1 MTMKTYQNKSG
12 FYFCN
17 WDGRISAIV
26 NNIGTRIPVTVI
38 EGDGI
43 GAEIMAAATRVL
55 ERAVEKAYAG
65 QRSLVWQKALAGSQA
80 LAMGSD
86 PLPESTL
93 HSVRENKVAL
103 KGPLTTP
110 VSGGI
115 QSLNVLLRQ
124 TLDLYICLRPVH
136 RMAGL
141 PSPLAKAGPLDV
153 VIFRE
158 NSEDLYTGIEFPAGT
173 PDNQH
178 LLDILAQ
185 EFPQAYQQ
193 IPIKENVGIALKPIS
208 KEGSQRFTRAAIRWA
223 VDHKRKK
230 ITLVHKGNI
239 MKYTEGAFLQWSYD
253 VAEVEFIDTCFS
265 QRRFKKIQKEEGTAQ
280 AEKEKALAVE
290 GGKIMVNDLIADVAF
305 EQAILQPQSFDVVVT
320 TNLNGDYLSDTFAAL
335 AGGVGI
341 SPGANLN
348 PEQDLGVFE
357 ANHGSADEL
366 AGKNSA
372 NPCSMILSG
381 AMLLDFIHWE
391 EAASLVR
398 LALESTIAKKQ
409 VTFDLARLIPD
420 AIVVGTREFGQH
432 VIDSM

>member
-1 MTMKTYQNKSG
+1 
-12 FYFCN
+12 
-17 WDGRISAIV
+17 
-26 NNIGTRIPVTVI
+26 
-38 EGDGI
+38 
-43 GAEIMAAATRVL
+43 
-55 ERAVEKAYAG
+55 
-65 QRSLVWQKALAGSQA
+65 
-80 LAMGSD
+80 
-86 PLPESTL
+86 
-93 HSVRENKVAL
+93 VAL

-110 VSGGI
+110 VGGGM

-124 TLDLYICLRPVH
+124 ALDLYVCLRPVH

-141 PSPLAKAGPLDV
+141 PSPLAQAGPLDV

-173 PDNQH
+173 LDNQR
-178 LLDILAQ
+178 LLDLMAQ

-193 IPIKENVGIALKPIS
+193 IPFKENVGIGLKPIS

-223 VDHKRKK
+223 VEHKRKK

-253 VAEVEFIDTCFS
+253 VAEKEFADDCFS
-265 QRRFKKIQKEEGTAQ
+265 KRRFNQFQKEEGIAR
-280 AEKEKALAVE
+280 AEEEKKLAVE

-320 TNLNGDYLSDTFAAL
+320 TNLNGDYLSDAFAAL

-348 PEQDLGVFE
+348 PELGLGVFE

-366 AGKNSA
+366 AGKNCA
-372 NPCSMILSG
+372 NPCSLILSG
-381 AMLLDFIHWE
+381 AMLLDFIQWE

-398 LALESTIAKKQ
+398 LALERTITKKL

-420 AIVVGTREFGQH
+420 ASVAGTREFGQH

>member
-1 MTMKTYQNKSG
+1 
-12 FYFCN
+12 
-17 WDGRISAIV
+17 V
-26 NNIGTRIPVTVI
+26 NNIQTQIPVTVI

-43 GAEIMAAATRVL
+43 GPEIMAAAIRVL
-55 ERAVEKAYAG
+55 EVAVAKAYAG
-65 QRSLVWQKALAGSQA
+65 QRSLIWQKDPAGSQA
-80 LAMGSD
+80 LLNGSD

-93 HSVRENKVAL
+93 QSIRKNMVAL

-110 VSGGI
+110 VSGGM

-124 TLDLYICLRPVH
+124 ALDLYVCLRPVH
-136 RMAGL
+136 RMVGL
-141 PSPLAKAGPLDV
+141 PSPLAQVGPLDV

-158 NSEDLYTGIEFPAGT
+158 NSEDIYTGIEFPADT
-173 PDNQH
+173 RDNQRF
-178 LLDILAQ
+178 LSILAR
-185 EFPQAYQQ
+185 EFPLAYQQ
-193 IPIKENVGIALKPIS
+193 IPIKENVGIGLKPIS
-208 KEGSQRFTRAAIRWA
+208 KEGSQRFMRAAIRWA
-223 VDHKRKK
+223 AVQKRKK

-253 VAEVEFIDTCFS
+253 VAEKEFADVCFS
-265 QRRFKKIQKEEGTAQ
+265 QRCYKQIQNEVGIARAEE
-280 AEKEKALAVE
+280 EKSRAANV
-290 GGKIMVNDLIADVAF
+290 GKIFVNDLIADVAF

-320 TNLNGDYLSDTFAAL
+320 TNLNGDYLSDAFAAL

-341 SPGANLN
+341 SPGANIN
-348 PEQDLGVFE
+348 PELGLGVFE

-366 AGKNSA
+366 AGKNCA

-381 AMLLDFIHWE
+381 AMLLDFIHLE

-398 LALESTIAKKQ
+398 LALESTIVKKL

-420 AIVVGTREFGQH
+420 ARVVGTREFGQH

>member
-1 MTMKTYQNKSG
+1 MQ
-12 FYFCN
+12 
-17 WDGRISAIV
+17 IQ
-26 NNIGTRIPVTVI
+26 IPVTVI

-43 GAEIMAAATRVL
+43 GPEIMAAAMHVL
-55 ERAVEKAYAG
+55 ESAVAKAYAG
-65 QRSLVWQKALAGSQA
+65 QRSLIWQKAPAGSQA
-80 LAMGSD
+80 LALGSD
-86 PLPESTL
+86 PLPENTL
-93 HSVRENKVAL
+93 QSIRENKVAL

-110 VSGGI
+110 VGGGM

-124 TLDLYICLRPVH
+124 ALDLYVCLRPVH

-141 PSPLAKAGPLDV
+141 PSPLAQAGPLDV

-173 PDNQH
+173 LDNQR
-178 LLDILAQ
+178 LLDLMAQ

-193 IPIKENVGIALKPIS
+193 IPFKENVGIGLKPIS

-223 VDHKRKK
+223 VEHKRKK

-253 VAEVEFIDTCFS
+253 VAEKEFADDCFS
-265 QRRFKKIQKEEGTAQ
+265 KRRFNQFQKEEGIAR
-280 AEKEKALAVE
+280 AEEEKKLAVE

-320 TNLNGDYLSDTFAAL
+320 TNLNGDYLSDAFAAL

-348 PEQDLGVFE
+348 PELGLGVFE

-366 AGKNSA
+366 AGKNCA
-372 NPCSMILSG
+372 NPCSLILSG
-381 AMLLDFIHWE
+381 AMLLDFIQWE

-398 LALESTIAKKQ
+398 LALERTITKKL

-420 AIVVGTREFGQH
+420 ASVAGTREFGQH

>member
-1 MTMKTYQNKSG
+1 M
-12 FYFCN
+12 
-17 WDGRISAIV
+17 
-26 NNIGTRIPVTVI
+26 TVI

-43 GAEIMAAATRVL
+43 GSEIMAAAMRVIDS
-55 ERAVEKAYAG
+55 AVAKAYAD
-65 QRSLVWQKALAGSQA
+65 RRNLAWQKTPAGSQA

-93 HSVRENKVAL
+93 QSIRENKVAL

-110 VSGGI
+110 VGGGM
-115 QSLNVLLRQ
+115 QSLNVLLRMA
-124 TLDLYICLRPVH
+124 LDLYVCLRPVH

-141 PSPLAKAGPLDV
+141 PSPLAQTGPLDV

-173 PDNQH
+173 PDNQR
-178 LLDILAQ
+178 LLDFLAQ

-193 IPIKENVGIALKPIS
+193 IPFKENAGIGLKHIS
-208 KEGSQRFTRAAIRWA
+208 KEGSQRFTRAAIRWS
-223 VDHKRKK
+223 VEHKRKK

-253 VAEVEFIDTCFS
+253 VVEKEFADVCFS
-265 QRRFKKIQKEEGTAQ
+265 QRHFKQFQKEEGIAR
-280 AEKEKALAVE
+280 AEEEKKLAVE

-305 EQAILQPQSFDVVVT
+305 EHAILQPQSFDVVVT
-320 TNLNGDYLSDTFAAL
+320 TNLNGDYLSDAFAAL

-341 SPGANLN
+341 SSGANLN
-348 PEQDLGVFE
+348 PELGLGVFE

-366 AGKNSA
+366 AGKNVA
-372 NPCSMILSG
+372 NPCSLILSG
-381 AMLLDFIHWE
+381 AMLLDFIQWE
-391 EAASLVR
+391 EAASLIR
-398 LALESTIAKKQ
+398 LALESTITKKL

-420 AIVVGTREFGQH
+420 ASVVGTREFGQH

>member
-1 MTMKTYQNKSG
+1 MQ
-12 FYFCN
+12 
-17 WDGRISAIV
+17 IQ
-26 NNIGTRIPVTVI
+26 IPVTVI

-43 GAEIMAAATRVL
+43 GPEIMATATRVL
-55 ERAVEKAYAG
+55 DSAVAKAYAG
-65 QRSLVWQKALAGSQA
+65 LRSLGWQKAPAGSQA

-93 HSVRENKVAL
+93 QSIRNNMVAL

-110 VSGGI
+110 ISGGM

-124 TLDLYICLRPVH
+124 ALDLYVCLRPVH

-141 PSPLAKAGPLDV
+141 PSPLSQAGPLDV

-173 PDNQH
+173 PDNQC
-178 LLDILAQ
+178 LLDFLAQ
-185 EFPQAYQQ
+185 EFPHAYNQ
-193 IPIKENVGIALKPIS
+193 IPFMQNVGIGLKPIS

-223 VDHKRKK
+223 VEHKRKK

-253 VAEVEFIDTCFS
+253 VAEKEFADVCST
-265 QRRFKKIQKEEGTAQ
+265 QRQIKQIQKEEGIAR
-280 AEKEKALAVE
+280 AEEEKKLAVE

-320 TNLNGDYLSDTFAAL
+320 TNLNGDYLSDAFAAL

-348 PEQDLGVFE
+348 PELGLGVFE

-366 AGKNSA
+366 AGKNCA
-372 NPCSMILSG
+372 NPCSLILSG

-398 LALESTIAKKQ
+398 LALESTITKKL

-420 AIVVGTREFGQH
+420 ASVVGTREFGQH

>member
-1 MTMKTYQNKSG
+1 
-12 FYFCN
+12 
-17 WDGRISAIV
+17 V
-26 NNIGTRIPVTVI
+26 NNIKTQIPVTVI

-43 GAEIMAAATRVL
+43 GPEIMATAIRVL
-55 ERAVEKAYAG
+55 ENAVAKAYTG
-65 QRSLVWQKALAGSQA
+65 QRSLVWRKAPAGGQA
-80 LAMGSD
+80 LALGSD

-93 HSVRENKVAL
+93 QSIRENKVAL

-110 VSGGI
+110 VSGGM
-115 QSLNVLLRQ
+115 QSMNVLLRQ
-124 TLDLYICLRPVH
+124 AFDLYVCLRPVH
-136 RMAGL
+136 RMTGL
-141 PSPLAKAGPLDV
+141 PSPLAKSDPVDV

-173 PDNQH
+173 PENKRMLD
-178 LLDILAQ
+178 LLAH

-193 IPIKENVGIALKPIS
+193 IPFKENVGIGLKPIS
-208 KEGSQRFTRAAIRWA
+208 KKGSQRFTRAAIHWA
-223 VDHKRKK
+223 VEHNRKK

-253 VAEVEFIDTCFS
+253 VAEKEFAHDCFT
-265 QRRFKKIQKEEGTAQ
+265 QRRFKHILKEEGTTR
-280 AEKEKALAVE
+280 AEEEKKLALE
-290 GGKIMVNDLIADVAF
+290 GGKIMVNDVIADVAF
-305 EQAILQPQSFDVVVT
+305 EQVILQPQSFDVVVT
-320 TNLNGDYLSDTFAAL
+320 TNLNGDYLSDAFAAL

-348 PEQDLGVFE
+348 PEQGLGVFE

-366 AGKNSA
+366 AGKNCA
-372 NPCSMILSG
+372 NPCSLILSG

-398 LALESTIAKKQ
+398 FALENTIAKKLI
-409 VTFDLARLIPD
+409 TFDLARLIAD
-420 AIVVGTREFGQH
+420 AKVMGTREFGQH

>member
-1 MTMKTYQNKSG
+1 MQ
-12 FYFCN
+12 
-17 WDGRISAIV
+17 IQ
-26 NNIGTRIPVTVI
+26 IPVTVI

-43 GAEIMAAATRVL
+43 GPEVMAAAIRVL
-55 ERAVEKAYAG
+55 ESAVVKAYAG
-65 QRSLVWQKALAGSQA
+65 QRSLVWQKAPAGSQV

-93 HSVRENKVAL
+93 QSIRKNKVAL

-110 VSGGI
+110 VGGGM

-124 TLDLYICLRPVH
+124 ALDLYVCLRPVH

-141 PSPLAKAGPLDV
+141 PSPLAQAGSLDV

-173 PDNQH
+173 PNNQR
-178 LLDILAQ
+178 LLALLAQ
-185 EFPQAYQQ
+185 DFPQAYQQ
-193 IPIKENVGIALKPIS
+193 IPFKENVGIGLKPIS

-223 VDHKRKK
+223 VEQKRKK

-253 VAEVEFIDTCFS
+253 VAEKEFADDCFS
-265 QRRFKKIQKEEGTAQ
+265 KRRFNQFQKEEGIAR
-280 AEKEKALAVE
+280 AEEEKKLAVE

-320 TNLNGDYLSDTFAAL
+320 TNLNGDYLSDAFAAL

-348 PEQDLGVFE
+348 PELGLGVFE

-366 AGKNSA
+366 AGKNCA
-372 NPCSMILSG
+372 NPCSLILSV

-398 LALESTIAKKQ
+398 LALERTITKKL

-420 AIVVGTREFGQH
+420 ASVAGTREFGQH

>member
-1 MTMKTYQNKSG
+1 
-12 FYFCN
+12 
-17 WDGRISAIV
+17 
-26 NNIGTRIPVTVI
+26 VI
-38 EGDGI
+38 ES
-43 GAEIMAAATRVL
+43 
-55 ERAVEKAYAG
+55 AVAKAYAG

-80 LAMGSD
+80 LVMGSD

-93 HSVRENKVAL
+93 QSLRENKVAL

-110 VSGGI
+110 VGGGM

-124 TLDLYICLRPVH
+124 ALDLYVCLRPVH

-141 PSPLAKAGPLDV
+141 PSPLVQAGSLDV

-173 PDNQH
+173 PDNQR
-178 LLDILAQ
+178 LLDFLAQ
-185 EFPQAYQQ
+185 DFPQAYQQ
-193 IPIKENVGIALKPIS
+193 IPFKQNVGIGLKPIS

-223 VDHKRKK
+223 VEHKRKK

-253 VAEVEFIDTCFS
+253 VVEKEFSEVCFS
-265 QRRFKKIQKEEGTAQ
+265 QRHYKQFQKEDGIAQ
-280 AEKEKALAVE
+280 ADGEKKQAVE
-290 GGKIMVNDLIADVAF
+290 SGKILVNDLIADVAF
-305 EQAILQPQSFDVVVT
+305 EQAILQSQSFDVVVT
-320 TNLNGDYLSDTFAAL
+320 TNLNGDYLSDAFAAL

-348 PEQDLGVFE
+348 PELGLGVFE

-366 AGKNSA
+366 AGKNCA
-372 NPCSMILSG
+372 NPCSLILSG
-381 AMLLDFIHWE
+381 AMLLDFIQWE
-391 EAASLVR
+391 EAASFVR
-398 LALESTIAKKQ
+398 LALESTITKKL
-409 VTFDLARLIPD
+409 VNFDLARLIPD
-420 AIVVGTREFGQH
+420 ASVVGTREFGQH

>member
-1 MTMKTYQNKSG
+1 MQ
-12 FYFCN
+12 
-17 WDGRISAIV
+17 IQ
-26 NNIGTRIPVTVI
+26 IPVTVI

-43 GAEIMAAATRVL
+43 GPEIMAAAMHVL
-55 ERAVEKAYAG
+55 ESAVAKAYAG
-65 QRSLVWQKALAGSQA
+65 QRSLIWQKAPAGSQA
-80 LAMGSD
+80 LALGSD
-86 PLPESTL
+86 PLPENTL
-93 HSVRENKVAL
+93 QSIRENKVAL

-110 VSGGI
+110 VGGGM

-124 TLDLYICLRPVH
+124 ALDLYVCLRPVH

-141 PSPLAKAGPLDV
+141 PSPLAQAGPLDV

-173 PDNQH
+173 LDNQR
-178 LLDILAQ
+178 LLDLMAQ

-193 IPIKENVGIALKPIS
+193 IPFKENVGIGLKPIS

-223 VDHKRKK
+223 VEHKRKK

-253 VAEVEFIDTCFS
+253 VAEKEFADDCFS
-265 QRRFKKIQKEEGTAQ
+265 KRRFNQFQKEEGIAR
-280 AEKEKALAVE
+280 AEEEKKLAVE

-320 TNLNGDYLSDTFAAL
+320 TNLNGDYLSDAFAAL

-348 PEQDLGVFE
+348 PELGLGVFE

-366 AGKNSA
+366 AGKNCA
-372 NPCSMILSG
+372 NPCSLILSG

-398 LALESTIAKKQ
+398 LALESTITKKL

-420 AIVVGTREFGQH
+420 ASVVGTREFGQH